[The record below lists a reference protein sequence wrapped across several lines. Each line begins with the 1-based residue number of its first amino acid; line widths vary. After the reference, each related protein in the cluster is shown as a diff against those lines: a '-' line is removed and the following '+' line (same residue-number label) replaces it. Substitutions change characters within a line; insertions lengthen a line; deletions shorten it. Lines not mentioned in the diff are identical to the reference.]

1 MSEDFLGVG
10 VGVGVEVGVGVAVGM
25 VLGVASEKGGGGTQN
40 LRMLQLALSMADS
53 CALVLPFI

>member
-1 MSEDFLGVG
+1 MGAGVG
-10 VGVGVEVGVGVAVGM
+10 VGVGVGVRVAVGV

-40 LRMLQLALSMADS
+40 LRRLQLALSMADS